1 MEEDGNR
8 TATLQYEHHKKGRE
22 EKQPAENIQDFI
34 DNILQRKIFI
44 LLKRSRSNQT
54 SCRKVF
60 RKGQPPNTSL
70 ICHLIFWLPV
80 SARMLVQ
87 RLGQMNTTDAEER
100 KKTHYRDAGRTSDGA
115 EKQ

>member
-54 SCRKVF
+54 SCRK
-60 RKGQPPNTSL
+60 
-70 ICHLIFWLPV
+70 
-80 SARMLVQ
+80 